1 MHDIT
6 KKYELRGFVLKKEA
20 KKIMLFH
27 KLQEI

>member
-1 MHDIT
+1 MTSQNKFGTSGLI
-6 KKYELRGFVLKKEA
+6 LKKEA